1 MKIIEAFKG
10 MIDDL
15 SSIEVATVTNDGEP
29 GRLVAYSKI
38 QLEGDHLSVVLSDD
52 PEHLEIQK
60 KSIESAQE
68 LRKQTLELISGII
81 SNQ

>member
-1 MKIIEAFKG
+1 MKIIEAFKR

-15 SSIEVATVTNDGEP
+15 GSIEVATITEESEG
-29 GRLVAYSKI
+29 GTLVAYSKI
-38 QLEGDHLSVVLSDD
+38 QLEGDHLSYVLSDD

-68 LRKQTLELISGII
+68 LRNQTLGLISGII
-81 SNQ
+81 TNL